1 MWLSLLAIFASSAVA
16 YRDGAGDTACDMR
29 APTFMAVSA
38 GSAMCT
44 NRPTSTKWSMSLPS
58 TSFSPNGRLTLR
70 FSGSETFTG
79 LLVVADKGQFESR
92 FLPAF
97 VRPGLCSPKAS
108 LTHNDGDAKSAA
120 FNLTWTAPPIGS
132 GPIRFVAMIYGGRVN
147 RVCDY
152 YGFDQVLSEGA
163 ATPSPPTPAP
173 TPSPPGVSTTSKATP
188 APTPEPLT
196 GRVAVIARRT
206 ASVRLLQRFPDAEW
220 PTPTYDDAFWRPTR
234 VPIGFGYSGP
244 VVNLTDGYTVSN
256 KSLTDAYVRTRFT
269 LSAAQFSSI
278 KSVIVSLAVDDAAD
292 VFVNGNSL
300 ATDAAMGFDYV
311 PTAAK
316 YFTQTVVARKAQ
328 LVEDENVIAVHI
340 VNAESRTTMFFD
352 IEVVFSFTDDIV
364 VETTAGTTRVTGDS
378 ATTATTVVGSTPAGP
393 GTGSQTTTTTM
404 VVAVEETTMTPSSSG
419 AGSLSAVVLL
429 GVCSLFLCKHERCQ

>member
-1 MWLSLLAIFASSAVA
+1 MWVSLLLAIFLSSTVA
-16 YRDGAGDTACDMR
+16 YRDGAGDSACDMR
-29 APTFMAVSA
+29 APAFMAVSA

-58 TSFSPNGRLTLR
+58 TSYSPNGRLTLR

-97 VRPGLCSPKAS
+97 LRPGLCSPKAS
-108 LTHNDGDAKSAA
+108 VTHNDGDAKNAA
-120 FNLTWTAPPIGS
+120 FNLTWTAPPVGS
-132 GPIRFVAMIYGGRVN
+132 GPIRFVAMIYGGRVG
-147 RVCDY
+147 RVCEY
-152 YGFDQVLSEGA
+152 FGFDQVLSEGA

-206 ASVRLLQRFPDAEW
+206 ASVRLLQRFPEAEW
-220 PTPTYDDAFWRPTR
+220 QTPTYDDAFWRPTR

-256 KSLTDAYVRTRFT
+256 KSLADAFVRARFT

-278 KSVIVSLAVDDAAD
+278 KSVVVSLAVDDAAD
-292 VFVNGNSL
+292 VSVNGNSL
-300 ATDAAMGFDYV
+300 ATDAAMGLDYV

-328 LVEDENVIAVHI
+328 LVEDENVIAVHV

-352 IEVVFSFTDDIV
+352 IEVVFSFTDDAV
-364 VETTAGTTRVTGDS
+364 VETTAGSTRVTDNS
-378 ATTATTVVGSTPAGP
+378 ATTATPVVGSTPAGP
-393 GTGSQTTTTTM
+393 GTGSPPTATTTTM
-404 VVAVEETTMTPSSSG
+404 VVVAEETTTISSSSG
-419 AGSLSAVVLL
+419 AGSFGAVALLAVLFAF
-429 GVCSLFLCKHERCQ
+429 SQA